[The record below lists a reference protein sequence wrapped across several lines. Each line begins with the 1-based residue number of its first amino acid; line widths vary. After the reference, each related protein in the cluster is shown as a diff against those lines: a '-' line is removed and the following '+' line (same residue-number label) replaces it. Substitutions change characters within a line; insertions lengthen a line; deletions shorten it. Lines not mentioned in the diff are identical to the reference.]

1 MRGAHARAGACT
13 YLCACPCVRS
23 CVGVCACMRVCASA
37 PQARVA
43 WLAGLLQGGL
53 RVCRGLPV
61 SLIKR
66 LCPPH
71 TASPKHF
78 RGCERAKAKVGSC
91 GRCRFCFAATGL
103 GRCPQ
108 EAPVVHPWSP
118 VRPLNTF
125 RACPLH
131 LPPVPFH
138 PFSMLATCFFDAAP
152 PSFHAC
158 QPGVCWLCKGSPS
171 RGACALGASGPGSS

>member
-1 MRGAHARAGACT
+1 M
-13 YLCACPCVRS
+13 
-23 CVGVCACMRVCASA
+23 
-37 PQARVA
+37 
-43 WLAGLLQGGL
+43 
-53 RVCRGLPV
+53 
-61 SLIKR
+61 
-66 LCPPH
+66 
-71 TASPKHF
+71 
-78 RGCERAKAKVGSC
+78 
-91 GRCRFCFAATGL
+91 
-103 GRCPQ
+103 
-108 EAPVVHPWSP
+108 VHPWSP